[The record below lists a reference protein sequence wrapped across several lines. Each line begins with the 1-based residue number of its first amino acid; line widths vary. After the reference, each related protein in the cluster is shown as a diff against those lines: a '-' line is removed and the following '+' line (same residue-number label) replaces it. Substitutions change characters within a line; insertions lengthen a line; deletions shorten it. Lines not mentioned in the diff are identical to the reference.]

1 MQVLNPL
8 ISRVDRVYEAIL
20 ADNPL
25 DAEVS
30 GSQWSYSCRVMG
42 EVHDQNDTHGKV
54 VGTRLQF
61 ADHAAMARA
70 FGMYAERVEK
80 VEDLAGAIERGP
92 AHRPVLLDVVVTTEA
107 RSSDAKTGLAWVPD
121 LQPLAA
127 WDDAERI
134 WRSGKSQDDLQHR

>member
-1 MQVLNPL
+1 M
-8 ISRVDRVYEAIL
+8 
-20 ADNPL
+20 
-25 DAEVS
+25 
-30 GSQWSYSCRVMG
+30 
-42 EVHDQNDTHGKV
+42 
-54 VGTRLQF
+54 QF
-61 ADHAAMARA
+61 ADHAGMARA

-80 VEDLAGAIERGP
+80 VEDLAGAIERGL
-92 AHRPVLLDVVVTTEA
+92 AHRPALLDVVVTIEA